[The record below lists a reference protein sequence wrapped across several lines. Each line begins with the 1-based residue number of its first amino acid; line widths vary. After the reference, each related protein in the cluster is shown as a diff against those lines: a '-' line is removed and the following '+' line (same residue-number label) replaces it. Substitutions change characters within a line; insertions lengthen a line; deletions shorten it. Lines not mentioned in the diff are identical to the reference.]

1 MLPAVVR
8 TLPLPTP
15 HARAFAAFTADAAR
29 WWPTAYTT
37 SGEELADVVVECS
50 AGGRMYE
57 VDRAGRIRDWATVVD
72 CRSPTRLLLAWGLGL
87 DAQRTEL
94 ELRFTD
100 GADGPRLELEHR
112 GFRAGDEELR
122 RKFDAPGGWDV
133 ILEAFRRHV
142 ARAS

>member
-29 WWPTAYTT
+29 WWPTAFTT

-57 VDRAGRIRDWATVVD
+57 VDRAGRKRDWATVVD

-87 DAQRTEL
+87 DAQRSPHPAPL
-94 ELRFTD
+94 L
-100 GADGPRLELEHR
+100 PRGE
-112 GFRAGDEELR
+112 GDER
-122 RKFDAPGGWDV
+122 
-133 ILEAFRRHV
+133 
-142 ARAS
+142 

>member
-29 WWPTAYTT
+29 WWPTAFTT

-57 VDRAGRIRDWATVVD
+57 VDRAG
-72 CRSPTRLLLAWGLGL
+72 
-87 DAQRTEL
+87 
-94 ELRFTD
+94 
-100 GADGPRLELEHR
+100 
-112 GFRAGDEELR
+112 
-122 RKFDAPGGWDV
+122 
-133 ILEAFRRHV
+133 
-142 ARAS
+142 